1 MRNPLFVVEARD
13 AEGNLVQD
21 KDKQPPFTV
30 ASENQ
35 LYNYYCENKGP
46 GEYSLQAMV
55 DWYNSKGWFI
65 RKRNW

>member
-1 MRNPLFVVEARD
+1 MAVSLFIVEARD
-13 AEGNLVQD
+13 AQGDLVHD
-21 KDKQPPFTV
+21 KDKQPPFAV

-35 LYNYYCENKGP
+35 LYNYYCEHKGP

-55 DWYNSKGWFI
+55 DWYNSKGWYI